1 MTKLFSPKKNSQEV
15 DMDMW
20 NAILTNPRNKYRQKV
35 KFSRSMSRNDIK
47 LEFSGKQASEN
58 VPLDTY
64 IAVWTTPYKEI

>member
-20 NAILTNPRNKYRQKV
+20 NAILTNPRNKYLQKV

-47 LEFSGKQASEN
+47 LEFSGKQASKN

-64 IAVWTTPYKEI
+64 IAVWTIP